1 VVADTTEGAR
11 PAPLTISEAAARRIR
26 QILAEEHT
34 PGLRLR
40 LSVDGGGCSGFQYK
54 FALDDKQEPGDV
66 EVERD
71 GARVVI
77 DGMSLMFLLGA
88 ELDFVEDLTGAYF
101 RVHNPNATASCGCGT
116 SFAI

>member
-1 VVADTTEGAR
+1 MADMTEGAR
-11 PAPLTISEAAARRIR
+11 PVPVTISEAAARRIR
-26 QILAEEHT
+26 QIVAAEHR

-40 LSVDGGGCSGFQYK
+40 LGVDGGGCSGFQYR
-54 FALDDKQEPGDV
+54 FALDDKLEPGDV
-66 EVERD
+66 EVEKD

-101 RVHNPNATASCGCGT
+101 RVNNPNATASCGCGT